1 MKQET
6 LSKEA
11 QMLSHPPPGPG
22 ALLCGC
28 RGITTSLTVSLQ
40 RSG

>member
-11 QMLSHPPPGPG
+11 QMLSHPPRPGLG
-22 ALLCGC
+22 ALLCEC
-28 RGITTSLTVSLQ
+28 RGILTSLTVSV
-40 RSG
+40 